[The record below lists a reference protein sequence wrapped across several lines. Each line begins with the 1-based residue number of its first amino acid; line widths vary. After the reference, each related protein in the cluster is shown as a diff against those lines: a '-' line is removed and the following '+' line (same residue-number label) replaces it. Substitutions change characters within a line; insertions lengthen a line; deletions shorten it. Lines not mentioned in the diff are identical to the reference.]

1 MHFEINETNYYI
13 MNHTIDTFC
22 ICVEHKPKQLKQ
34 IAGPYMTVEEAEADI
49 SASVEKWE
57 REQWNDSIE

>member
-1 MHFEINETNYYI
+1 MHFLINRMNYYI
-13 MNHTIDTFC
+13 MNYTVDTFC
-22 ICVEHKPKQLKQ
+22 ICVEHKPKELKQ